1 MRPEPV
7 HTIEVV
13 LFMRSSLLA
22 VMRRRTAL
30 VVASAGLAT
39 ACAAS
44 AVAVALPEENAV
56 AAPVAVAASNPAP
69 AVEQPQP
76 EAAQAPAA
84 AQPEAAPAQAPAEQ
98 PKPQENPAAASRSEQ
113 RSELS
118 AATVGTSPS
127 AVKELARSIVPA
139 GQYAAF
145 SNIISHESGWNIKA
159 TNASSGAYGLAQ
171 ALPGGKM
178 ASAGADW
185 RTNPATQ
192 ISWALGY
199 MNERY
204 GSPNAAWSFWQTH
217 HWY

>member
-1 MRPEPV
+1 
-7 HTIEVV
+7 
-13 LFMRSSLLA
+13 MRSSLLA
-22 VMRRRTAL
+22 VMRRRTTL

-56 AAPVAVAASNPAP
+56 AAPVAVSASTPAP
-69 AVEQPQP
+69 A
-76 EAAQAPAA
+76 AT
-84 AQPEAAPAQAPAEQ
+84 QPEAAPAPAEQ
-98 PKPQENPAAASRSEQ
+98 PKQENPAVASRSEQ

>member
-1 MRPEPV
+1 M
-7 HTIEVV
+7 
-13 LFMRSSLLA
+13 
-22 VMRRRTAL
+22 MRRRTTL

-44 AVAVALPEENAV
+44 AVAVALPGENAV

-69 AVEQPQP
+69 AAVQPVEQP
-76 EAAQAPAA
+76 APAV
-84 AQPEAAPAQAPAEQ
+84 QPQAEQ
-98 PKPQENPAAASRSEQ
+98 PKKQENPAAASRSEQ

-118 AATVGTSPS
+118 AATVGSSPS

-171 ALPGGKM
+171 ALPGSKM
-178 ASAGADW
+178 ASVGSDW
-185 RTNPATQ
+185 RTNLATQ
-192 ISWALGY
+192 IKWALGY
-199 MNERY
+199 MNDRY
-204 GSPNAAWSFWQTH
+204 GSPNAAWSFWLTH